1 MRHAPMASIRGA
13 YVIAPGLY
21 RSMTPITI
29 PGMLG
34 YPEKEIHHYL
44 DTGEYD
50 HPFSAWP
57 AGNCVARSTLAHDA
71 LRQALVRAV
80 RKRTEHAV
88 EPEAL
93 LGVDVVALTRAK
105 VAPMVRGLFPR
116 SEQQAVLEVL
126 GRSVIFLKPSNI
138 DAILGETRWHGT
150 AWALANLYLVS
161 VGAEPLADD
170 APRIVGLS
178 EETTCY
184 VSMEYF
190 RPNGRFEDFIVHE
203 AAHIFHN
210 CKRGTIGLRQTRRR
224 EWLLH
229 LEFKKRETFAHACE
243 AYSRMLEHGVGPA
256 DRRRLLDE
264 LKDGPMPP
272 TARVDLD
279 EYFDIL
285 RAAVVAR
292 NGWKHILARCSPPRR
307 THQRELEAP

>member
-1 MRHAPMASIRGA
+1 
-13 YVIAPGLY
+13 
-21 RSMTPITI
+21 MTPTTI
-29 PGMLG
+29 PRMLG
-34 YPEKEIHHYL
+34 YPEKEIDRYL

-50 HPFSAWP
+50 DFFSAWP
-57 AGNCVARSTLAHDA
+57 AGSFFDRATLGHGA
-71 LRQALVRAV
+71 LRKALVTAV
-80 RKRTEHAV
+80 RKRTGHAL

-93 LGVDVVALTRAK
+93 LGLDVVAFTRAK

-126 GRSVIFLKPSNI
+126 GPSVIFLKPSNI

-161 VGAEPLADD
+161 VGAKPLSDD

-184 VSMEYF
+184 VSMECF

-224 EWLLH
+224 EWLLD

-243 AYSRMLEHGVGPA
+243 AYSRILENGVGPA

-264 LKDGPMPP
+264 LEDGPMPP
-272 TARVDLD
+272 TDRVDLD
-279 EYFDIL
+279 EYLDIL

-292 NGWKHILARCSPPRR
+292 NGWKHILARRFPRSCLPR
-307 THQRELEAP
+307 TDTSSSTRRSLRRHLPAT